1 MTREMK
7 FETATNTVRW
17 NYLANDGRKEE
28 RYGPY
33 LLQAEI
39 ERSFVDSRGLVQ
51 REIVQLG
58 VVSMEL
64 INEVAH
70 RHAFWV
76 ISEAALDS
84 IELEKETRECIC
96 AELSKVVPLPSE
108 SEIANHKNKFNMLS
122 RTLRKP

>member
-1 MTREMK
+1 MK
-7 FETATNTVRW
+7 IRTSTHTVQW
-17 NYLANDGRKEE
+17 NYLANKGRKAE

-39 ERSFVDSRGLVQ
+39 EHSFVDSRGMAQ
-51 REIVQLG
+51 REIIPLG
-58 VVSMEL
+58 VVSVEL

-70 RHAFWV
+70 QHAFWV
-76 ISEAALDS
+76 ISEAALDAL
-84 IELEKETRECIC
+84 ELEKETRECIC

-108 SEIANHKNKFNMLS
+108 SDITNHKNKFNTLS